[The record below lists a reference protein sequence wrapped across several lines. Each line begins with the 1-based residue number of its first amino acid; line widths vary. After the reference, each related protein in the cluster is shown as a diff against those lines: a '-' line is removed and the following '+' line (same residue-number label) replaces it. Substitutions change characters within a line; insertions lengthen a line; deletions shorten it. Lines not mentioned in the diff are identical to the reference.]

1 MNLNGDVANNSPTK
15 LTLLTLANIL
25 ALKKWLSD
33 LDIEES
39 KIQEII
45 KRIIDGL
52 DDGVIV
58 DPNPTPPKGEYDGD
72 AEEIDDQENYKTIKI
87 TKID

>member
-39 KIQEII
+39 KI
-45 KRIIDGL
+45 
-52 DDGVIV
+52 
-58 DPNPTPPKGEYDGD
+58 
-72 AEEIDDQENYKTIKI
+72 
-87 TKID
+87 